1 MNGEGILFGDD
12 VFGNEDLRRYVFS
25 FLRTTPQKTCYV
37 CRDVCV
43 WDTTV
48 KYHVTYADD
57 RTYCT
62 TCWGT
67 QFYGMG
73 CRMV

>member
-1 MNGEGILFGDD
+1 MSQGDD
-12 VFGNEDLRRYVFS
+12 VFGNEDLRRYVFA
-25 FLRTTPQKTCYV
+25 FLRKTPQKTCHV
-37 CRDVCV
+37 CGDVCV

-48 KYHVTYADD
+48 KYDD
-57 RTYCT
+57 RTYCMA
-62 TCWGT
+62 CWGT